1 MLRPYMLT
9 GTILFVLFL
18 LLAAGVAQREYEFVL
33 ESDFQVSDVRQWALF
48 YQTLDLGVFTKRFP
62 YTLLDGQP
70 IVTGLFSAL
79 IEAIASYVP
88 TLATALP
95 TGLARDQM
103 ATTIVNVLSY
113 SGAGVLFYATMYQI
127 TKSVPWSAVVA
138 LAFFLAPEMLQIN
151 MIRPDYQI
159 SLTLATI
166 IYISTIITL
175 RQERGVHAVWLGI
188 ALAFASTIK
197 ISGLVFGVI
206 PAIAYLVRGFPLD
219 GTKLREWTRFILLLL
234 GVFSACYLILMTR
247 YLYTYSIADWVR
259 LYPDG
264 WKAFTGWI
272 TILLLTPRTYYNY
285 ELLLPHGIEFIVLY
299 IVSAVA
305 ILLYGLWRREPPALL
320 FSIALLLFALIGLTM
335 QKHVR
340 GGYHM
345 LPFMY
350 GCIGL
355 FVFYLLKGKAFRTAR
370 VAVATIAVLALLSS
384 SVRAAK
390 FYTDKSRSVGL
401 TVQSVVDLWRPYRTW
416 IKENL
421 PYGSV
426 CLERYSEWR
435 VPHIHDVSAAAY
447 RYGPFDYPYL
457 SLPEMARYL
466 PPTLEQAGAACNV
479 IVTNDWHRQL
489 YSERFQEASPE
500 TAAKWRRFY
509 QQLEETYP
517 PFVLKSAARQ
527 AVLKSYD
534 LAGRE
539 LRIYALSKVKASP
552 CDANRAAVILSPTS
566 RQRHAHLAHVPA
578 PSKQTDMNGTTPY
591 LLCEDTRPLGPSQS
605 IHDDI
610 RREGNGRWSHWG
622 EWVYFS
628 TSDNTLPATN
638 GRSYYMV
645 LP

>member
-1 MLRPYMLT
+1 MLT
-9 GTILFVLFL
+9 GATLFVLFL

-33 ESDFQVSDVRQWALF
+33 EPDFQVSDTRQWALF
-48 YQTLDLGVFTKRFP
+48 YQTLDLGVFTKRCP
-62 YTLLDGQP
+62 YSLLDGQP
-70 IVTGLFSAL
+70 IVTALFSAL

-88 TLATALP
+88 TLAIALP

-138 LAFFLAPEMLQIN
+138 LAFFLAPGMLHIN

-159 SLTLATI
+159 SLTFATI

-197 ISGLVFGVI
+197 ISGLAFGVI
-206 PAIAYLVRGFPLD
+206 PAIAYLVRGVPFD
-219 GTKLREWTRFILLLL
+219 GTNLREWTRFILLSL
-234 GVFSACYLILMTR
+234 GVFSVCYLVLMIR
-247 YLYTYSIADWVR
+247 YLYTYSIADWLR

-264 WKAFTGWI
+264 WKAFAGF
-272 TILLLTPRTYYNY
+272 TILLLTPRAYYNY
-285 ELLLPHGIEFIVLY
+285 KLLLSHGIEFIVLY

-320 FSIALLLFALIGLTM
+320 FSIALLVFAIIGLTM
-335 QKHVR
+335 PKYNR

-355 FVFYLLKGKAFRTAR
+355 FVFYLVRGKSFRKAR
-370 VAVATIAVLALLSS
+370 VAAAAVAVLALLSS

-390 FYTDKSRSVGL
+390 LYTDKSRSVGL
-401 TVQSVVDLWRPYRTW
+401 IAQSVNDVWRPYRTW

-426 CLERYSEWR
+426 CLERHSEWG

-466 PPTLEQAGAACNV
+466 PPTLEQARAACNV
-479 IVTNDWHRQL
+479 IVTHDWHGQ
-489 YSERFQEASPE
+489 YSERFREASTE

-509 QQLEETYP
+509 QELEETYP
-517 PFVLKSAARQ
+517 PVVLKSAAPQ
-527 AVLKSYD
+527 AVLTSPVP
-534 LAGRE
+534 AGRE

-552 CDANRAAVILSPTS
+552 CDPNRAAVILSPTG
-566 RQRHAHLAHVPA
+566 RERHAHLAHVPGL
-578 PSKQTDMNGTTPY
+578 SKRTDMHGTTPY

-628 TSDNTLPATN
+628 KSDNTLPATN
-638 GRSYYMV
+638 RRSYYLV